1 MGGECVTR
9 IFFGSFFQDVISI
22 SAICYCHALSGWSC
36 FSFGVLVGVDEL
48 QLNADGY
55 ILSQSKE
62 KHLVVFNIL
71 QMFGCNFNRVSYDV
85 TVISEVLNFSYKR
98 SPYHD
103 REEGDGGDIT
113 KITPP
118 VMPLSATQTNKYE
131 MNFFANLTCC
141 SC

>member
-36 FSFGVLVGVDEL
+36 FSFGVFVGVDEL

-62 KHLVVFNIL
+62 KHFVVFNIL
-71 QMFGCNFNRVSYDV
+71 QMFGCNFNRVSYDM
-85 TVISEVLNFSYKR
+85 
-98 SPYHD
+98 SPLFQ
-103 REEGDGGDIT
+103 R
-113 KITPP
+113 
-118 VMPLSATQTNKYE
+118 
-131 MNFFANLTCC
+131 C
-141 SC
+141 